1 MKSALVVMKRIN
13 AAIKK
18 AEMHSGCHNRL
29 GLVVTLCLQQVILV
43 LLMLQVLVGVTL
55 QDPNRQLQTLAT
67 THTVK

>member
-29 GLVVTLCLQQVILV
+29 CLVVTLCL
-43 LLMLQVLVGVTL
+43 
-55 QDPNRQLQTLAT
+55 
-67 THTVK
+67 HTDVCSR